1 MSLLCA
7 QSFPYTRDSTPAT
20 QGSARAAFLNQALWP
35 TLTTIRIYFF
45 PLPPANELQQMS
57 WQAPILPPAN
67 PNLPG
72 YNPKDFLDPLYD
84 TLQNKVDPIS
94 LVKSVVEQRIAPLVG
109 LTFTYT
115 NDITQSDIRIIFGP
129 QYGCSSVVG
138 NTRSIR
144 FADRQQPTMTYGWFD
159 VATVIHEFCHALGM
173 IHEHQNPQENPIQ
186 WNREAVYCYYRY
198 TQGWDIEKINQNVI
212 NAYQLDQTNG
222 SNYDED
228 SIMIYPFNKTLEC
241 RLCKPLDDTDSSQ
254 CPGRTLPTTL
264 NDLEVKPIY
273 KLSPTDIRWL
283 QIMYPKDGKR
293 DMTLIRNLDK
303 EVTDSPNAPPPSG
316 PSPPYVPP
324 WLDQANLN
332 QQASKIMDLLRKN
345 FKPILFI
352 ALGIVIFYV
361 LWSASQS
368 GSGNSATARTYATR
382 RQSTL

>member
-7 QSFPYTRDSTPAT
+7 QSFPYARDTAPAT

-45 PLPPANELQQMS
+45 PLPPANELQQME
-57 WQAPILPPAN
+57 WQTPLLPPAS
-67 PNLPG
+67 PSLPG
-72 YNPKDFLDPLYD
+72 YDPNNFLDPLYA
-84 TLQNKVDPIS
+84 TLQNRVDPIT
-94 LVKSVVEQRIAPLVG
+94 LVKSVVEERLAPLVG

-115 NDITQSDIRIIFGP
+115 NDIIQSDIRIIFGP

-144 FADRQQPTMTYGWFD
+144 FADRQQPTMTFGWFD

-173 IHEHQNPQENPIQ
+173 IHEHQNPQNNPIQ
-186 WNREAVYCYYRY
+186 WNREAIYCYYRL

-212 NAYQLDQTNG
+212 NAYQLEQTNG

-228 SIMIYPFNKTLEC
+228 SIMIYPFNKTLSC
-241 RLCKPLDDTDSSQ
+241 KLCKPLDDADSSR
-254 CPGRTLPTTL
+254 CPERILPTTL
-264 NDLEVKPIY
+264 NNLEVKPIY

-283 QIMYPKDGKR
+283 EIMYPKDGER

-303 EVTDSPNAPPPSG
+303 SVENVEGAPPSPNGG
-316 PSPPYVPP
+316 PSSPFAPQ
-324 WLDQANLN
+324 WLNQTNLN
-332 QQASKIMDLLRKN
+332 QVAGKVMDFLRKN

-352 ALGIVIFYV
+352 TLGLVALYV
-361 LWSASQS
+361 LWAV
-368 GSGNSATARTYATR
+368 SATSQNAVIARMPAAR
-382 RQSTL
+382 R